1 MVALLRLLPVFLL
14 VATVQATSLNVGTA
28 FNGSDVVS
36 GGVTQHWGDTQA
48 TQPCSQY
55 WTFFYHNLVATSNT
69 TFASVTPHSVAD
81 ASVWTFKNDPSKLG
95 VFLTCHESGE
105 VTTNLTFANKSSGH
119 VVSVFWKKDCVV
131 YPVWYQLV
139 DPGNLGMICIAVA
152 MVVWGGLRTENA
164 VAQQIQQEMGDDTEI
179 SIKKALTF
187 VIGASVSLLLIF
199 YFLKLM
205 SVLLTI
211 SFCFVSTVAIS
222 MVLYSVLE
230 PTSVGAR
237 LNRTQITIPWFGAS
251 SSLELG
257 VFGVAV
263 TAVLTWAVTRHWIA
277 NNILGM
283 SICLYMMTVL
293 RLPSIK
299 VRASCPCLIP
309 SGCCCL
315 ANAALFLRHL
325 LGVLLR
331 TNLWE
336 ERDGNSSQR
345 LGPAN

>member
-299 VRASCPCLIP
+299 
-309 SGCCCL
+309 
-315 ANAALFLRHL
+315 
-325 LGVLLR
+325 GVLLR